1 MLNDEDY
8 ITPDELQE
16 WFVKNP
22 NEPYR
27 KKTTLEYY
35 YAKGWLKKGRV
46 SPEDRLRAGK
56 ILQTDYYISGL
67 LQQRA
72 IDYEKPRV
80 DGDSSGIM
88 TETQLFH
95 LNRFNKAI
103 ACIKNSLAHDVV
115 DLIVVLDKDIR
126 KPNKGNDWV
135 ARKSNIAIRNFLI
148 MGLDDLVAFYT
159 PKQKKIEING
169 YSVKGVW
176 E

>member
-8 ITPDELQE
+8 ITPEELKE

-35 YAKGWLKKGRV
+35 YAKGWLKKGHV
-46 SPEDRLRAGK
+46 TPEDRLRAGK
-56 ILQTDYYISGL
+56 ILQSDYFISGL
-67 LQQRA
+67 HQQRA
-72 IDYEKPRV
+72 VDYEKPRV
-80 DGDSSGIM
+80 DGGGSGIM
-88 TETQLFH
+88 TDRQLYH
-95 LNRFNKAI
+95 LNKFNKAI
-103 ACIKNSLAHDVV
+103 ASIKNNLAHEVV
-115 DLIVVLDKDIR
+115 NLIVVMDKDIR
-126 KPNKGNDWV
+126 KHGSNNDWHT
-135 ARKSNIAIRNFLI
+135 RKSNQAIRNFLI

-159 PKQKKIEING
+159 PKHKKIGIVG